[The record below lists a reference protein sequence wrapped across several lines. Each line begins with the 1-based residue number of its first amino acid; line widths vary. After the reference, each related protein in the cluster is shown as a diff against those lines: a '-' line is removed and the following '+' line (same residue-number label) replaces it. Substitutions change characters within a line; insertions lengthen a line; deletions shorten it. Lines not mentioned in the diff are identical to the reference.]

1 MMNSTYTLEV
11 YSKEHKPLF
20 VATISSPILVGV
32 YFFNSL
38 KEANDYINKEKARL
52 DCYGYTLKYDCEGV
66 TDEKFISVI
75 LEVVNND
82 DIAIGS
88 DGRTYSKTLFPN
100 GI

>member
-32 YFFNSL
+32 YFFHTL
-38 KEANDYINKEKARL
+38 KEANAYINREKLSLSA
-52 DCYGYTLKYDCEGV
+52 YGYDLKYDCEGV
-66 TDEKFISVI
+66 TDEKFINVI
-75 LEVVNND
+75 REVVKND

-88 DGRTYSKTLFPN
+88 EGRTYSKTLFPN